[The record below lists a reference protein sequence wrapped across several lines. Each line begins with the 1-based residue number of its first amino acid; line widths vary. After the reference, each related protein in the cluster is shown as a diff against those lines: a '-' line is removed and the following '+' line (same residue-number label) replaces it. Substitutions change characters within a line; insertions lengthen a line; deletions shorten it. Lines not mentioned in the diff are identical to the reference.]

1 MPRYICSNNSAHTYD
16 HMTADGFCPVPD
28 CYGVGFLQEA
38 GASAAASA
46 GGQPQG
52 PAREIGLCVLLM
64 DASASMQ
71 EEAFPGN
78 PATREQL
85 IAVSAA
91 RGIFDLHSLQHKE
104 TAYLIVVTFDSSHK
118 VVLACSLAEL
128 FAKYPTPAEFADF
141 LKSSFTHGTT
151 DINSVL
157 RYAKGIYDDFV
168 THGDLSKY
176 GGPTNVRPIQQTVVT
191 KNLGSKVVPN
201 IRVLIYTDGED
212 TTSGDIRANPFA
224 QEETDVL
231 LGAYFGHGE
240 EVGCTQLKRVLSKCP
255 KHAVDQFFLIN
266 STDRVQTLRYLFR
279 MASGASGFCPACLA
293 EGRAAAPGSASVV
306 P

>member
-1 MPRYICSNNSAHTYD
+1 MPRYICSNDPAHTYD
-16 HMTADGFCPVPD
+16 HMTADGFCPVAD

-38 GASAAASA
+38 SAGASPG
-46 GGQPQG
+46 GGQPRG
-52 PAREIGLCVLLM
+52 PVREIGLCVLLM

-71 EEAFPGN
+71 EDAFPGN

-91 RGIFDLHSLQHKE
+91 RGIFDLQALQHKE
-104 TAYLIVVTFDSSHK
+104 TAYLIVVTFDSFHR

-128 FAKYPTPAEFADF
+128 FVKYPTAAEFADF

-168 THGDLSKY
+168 THGDLTKY

-212 TTSGDIRANPFA
+212 TTAGDIRANPFA

-231 LGAYFGHGE
+231 LGAYIGHGE
-240 EVGCTQLKRVLSKCP
+240 EVGCSQLKRVLSKCP
-255 KHAVDQFFLIN
+255 IHEVDQFFLIN
-266 STDRVQTLRYLFR
+266 SADRVQTLRYLFR
-279 MASGASGFCPACLA
+279 MASGTSGFCPVCLA
-293 EGRAAAPGSASVV
+293 KAKGDAAGSTSVV
-306 P
+306 S